1 MILSIIR
8 SFASVATLIG
18 GLTFSDPSISLAYG
32 PGVVFEENTSNIKF
46 LKSCPATSNCVSSN
60 YSEPPNRYISPLKV
74 INERD
79 VAFQRAVRSFR
90 NQEDINVVEIS
101 PKEFY
106 IHVTVEGTVKG
117 TLDDIELYFPEAG
130 GIVALRCE
138 ARNTLPPPPFCIKKG
153 CINGNMDERKRIER
167 VASVLGLP
175 FLDQEEMQG
184 AKWTPIFFNSDK
196 VPGFDELV

>member
-46 LKSCPATSNCVSSN
+46 LKSCPATSNCVSSH

-90 NQEDINVVEIS
+90 NEKDINVVEIS

-175 FLDQEEMQG
+175 FLDQEEMQD